1 MFKIT
6 KKLKR
11 LSLILMIIGLVSL
24 IYGFVSD
31 FSHYT
36 ENPKHHFATWP
47 ALLFN
52 TYFFLGISVFA
63 VFFIALQY
71 ITEASWSIVVKRIP
85 EAIISFLPSAG
96 SVMLVIVITAG
107 LHFGGNHV
115 YHWMAHGIM
124 DEFVPEH
131 QAKLDDGTTIVSSSP
146 VLDIYTDV
154 SFMNQDSLIVPLS
167 LGEYKLENGLSF
179 IVDSVGI
186 VSKIIDE
193 NSNEFLQKNR
203 LIKSGNDIKN
213 PGYDKIIAGK
223 KAYLNIPF
231 FTLRSFLYILI
242 WIYFGYKLKKLS
254 EEEDKFGGLSYYN
267 KGIRTSAWF
276 IVFFAV
282 TSSTA
287 SWDWIMSID
296 THWFS
301 TLFGWYVFSEWA
313 VTGFATILLITLY
326 LKRKGY
332 LPHVN
337 SSHIHDLGKYVFAFS
352 LVWTYMWF
360 SQFMLIWYS
369 NIPEEVVYFITRIED
384 YNFLFFGMVVLNLI
398 FPLIV
403 LMNSDFKKTKFIVIL
418 TGIVIIIGHYI
429 DVYNMIMPSAVGNLW
444 SFGPAEIGGFLFF
457 LGIFLYVV
465 FRSISNAPIL
475 AKGDPFI
482 EESKSFQYYN
492 LD

>member
-31 FSHYT
+31 FSHYS

-115 YHWMAHGIM
+115 YHWMANGIM
-124 DEFVPEH
+124 DEFVSEH

-167 LGEYKLENGLSF
+167 PGEYKLENGLSF
-179 IVDSVGI
+179 IVDSIGI

-360 SQFMLIWYS
+360 SQFMLIWYA
-369 NIPEEVVYFITRIED
+369 NIPEEVAYFTWRLELDNYKFLFWFRVVI
-384 YNFLFFGMVVLNLI
+384 NFLFPIILLMSRDAKRHNGRLI
-398 FPLIV
+398 FICV
-403 LMNSDFKKTKFIVIL
+403 VIL
-418 TGIVIIIGHYI
+418 IGHWLNSYLLVTPGTLSEHGRI
-429 DVYNMIMPSAVGNLW
+429 GLT
-444 SFGPAEIGGFLFF
+444 EIGIGVGFLGSFIYIVFKALTKASLETKNHPF
-457 LGIFLYVV
+457 L
-465 FRSISNAPIL
+465 
-475 AKGDPFI
+475 D
-482 EESKSFQYYN
+482 ESKH
-492 LD
+492 LHT